1 MLHFILSRQNSLVKR
16 YTSRQLVE
24 LKVFHLNSFLCHFRR
39 VETPNQFNLKERQ
52 IKIYFQNLRST
63 RKYKKDEKLKDCA
76 LNQVAQK
83 LLPVLV
89 ILMQWVMM
97 MMMIMTLFPRH
108 L

>member
-1 MLHFILSRQNSLVKR
+1 M
-16 YTSRQLVE
+16 E
-24 LKVFHLNSFLCHFRR
+24 LEAFHLNRFMCQLRR
-39 VETPNQFNLKERQ
+39 VEMPNQINLKERQ
-52 IKIYFQNLRST
+52 IKIWFQNLRST
-63 RKYKKDEKLKDCA
+63 RKYKKYEKLKDCA

-97 MMMIMTLFPRH
+97 MMITTLFPRH